1 MEQLREPRTRDDDWT
16 GLTNPAERRRRQ
28 NRLNQRAWRR
38 RKATRRA
45 STAHYQPKHEF
56 HRGGSQTTP
65 RRQLDGSLVQQ
76 AEEQLQAHERMADM
90 LQRQLKP
97 FEYWESLRSPIALA
111 NRKYKSILDY
121 NLNRQIPPMIPY
133 LDDDDVQS
141 DDFTPSFSFP
151 LSPDHKLIVL
161 IQCNV
166 LRALLTNMR
175 ILSLLDRLPAECGAA
190 FYMKDLPPPSDTIP
204 TSLQYTELQ
213 KAVTHDPWIDIV
225 PWPAMRDN
233 LLRLGGSVDEDDF
246 CSDMAGG
253 LYEGFDDVER
263 RGIIIWGE
271 PWSET
276 GWEVSEGFARKWSF
290 LLKGCDTLIRSTNSY
305 REARGEDKLSIE
317 A

>member
-1 MEQLREPRTRDDDWT
+1 MEQPHEARTRDDNWT
-16 GLTNPAERRRRQ
+16 GLSNPAERRRRQ

-56 HRGGSQTTP
+56 HPGGSQTIP
-65 RRQLDGSLVQQ
+65 RRLLDVSLMQQ
-76 AEEQLQAHERMADM
+76 AEEQLQAHRRMADM
-90 LQRQLKP
+90 LQMQLKP
-97 FEYWESLRSPIALA
+97 FEYWESLMSPIELA
-111 NRKYKSILDY
+111 NRKHRSILDY
-121 NLNRQIPPMIPY
+121 DLNRQIPPMIPY
-133 LDDDDVQS
+133 LDDDEQS

-161 IQCNV
+161 VQYNV

-175 ILSLLDRLPAECGAA
+175 ILSLLERLPAECAA
-190 FYMKDLPPPSDTIP
+190 ALYIKDLPPPSDTVP
-204 TSLQYTELQ
+204 PSLRYTELQ
-213 KAVTHDPWIDIV
+213 KSVTHDPWIDII

-233 LLRLGGSVDEDDF
+233 LVRLGGAVDQDEL
-246 CSDMAGG
+246 CSDIAGG
-253 LYEGFDDVER
+253 LYEGFDDVET

-290 LLKGCDTLIRSTNSY
+290 LLKDCDELIRSTNSY
-305 REARGEDKLSIE
+305 RKARGEDEIFIE
-317 A
+317 AR